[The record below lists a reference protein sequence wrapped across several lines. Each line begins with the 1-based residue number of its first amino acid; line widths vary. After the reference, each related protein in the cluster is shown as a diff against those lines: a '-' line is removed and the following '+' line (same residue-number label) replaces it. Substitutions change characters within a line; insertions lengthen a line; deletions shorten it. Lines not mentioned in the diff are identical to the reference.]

1 MTRTRPRPRRADTAA
16 VIAGC
21 AALSAIVVLGAP
33 RPAVSAVAS
42 PWPSRPPASL
52 PLADPASANSAAGL
66 TAAYSKQIPLLAY
79 FYIWYAPTSWNRLKI
94 DYPLVGRYS
103 SDDAAV
109 MREQVKL
116 AKQVGITGFLV
127 SWKDTPILNRRLAA
141 LSAVAAADN
150 FKLGI
155 VVEGRDFAGD
165 PISMTEIR
173 RSFSYVVSHYGS
185 DPIYNIVGKP
195 LVVWSGTWVYT
206 TQQLASIST
215 AFGTKLTI
223 LASEKEPASYQL
235 VAHLFSGDAYYWSS
249 ADPLH
254 TPGYAAKLDQ
264 FSAVVHKAGG
274 LWVAPAAPGFDAR
287 LLGGIRDV
295 PRRDGQTLR
304 LAMNAAMA
312 SSPDAIG
319 LISWNEYSEN
329 SQIEPSQTYGPTAI
343 QVIASIEHAKAPVVQ
358 NFNSSN
364 PSGFHPGPSQFLIVG
379 TFVLFLVGSVVLVMK
394 RKVKQ

>member
-1 MTRTRPRPRRADTAA
+1 MTMMRPRRTCIAA
-16 VIAGC
+16 AMAGC
-21 AALSAIVVLGAP
+21 AALSSAIIALAAP
-33 RPAVSAVAS
+33 RVAVSAATARS
-42 PWPSRPPASL
+42 PSRPSASHA
-52 PLADPASANSAAGL
+52 LAGPASAGSAAGL
-66 TAAYSKQIPLLAY
+66 SSAYSQQIPLLAY
-79 FYIWYAPTSWNRLKI
+79 FYIWFTPTSWNRLKI
-94 DYPLVGRYS
+94 DYPLMCRYS
-103 SDDAAV
+103 SDDLAV

-116 AKQVGITGFLV
+116 AKQIGIAGFLV

-141 LSAVAAADN
+141 LSSVAAADN

-155 VVEGRDFAGD
+155 VIEGRDFAGD

-173 RSFSYVVSHYGS
+173 RSFRYVVSHYGS
-185 DPIYNIVGKP
+185 DPVYNIVGKP

-215 AFGTKLTI
+215 AFGAKLTI

-235 VAHLFSGDAYYWSS
+235 IAHLFGGDAYYWSS

-295 PRRDGQTLR
+295 PRRGGRTLR

-364 PSGFHPGPSQFLIVG
+364 PSGFHPGPSQFLILG

-394 RKVKQ
+394 RKERQ